1 MAFTGSV
8 VCNSFKTEVLT
19 AVHNFTAS
27 TGNTFKL
34 SLYTNSASPTKSTT
48 VYTAPADGTADPTS
62 TNEVSASGTGYTA
75 GGNSLTSVT
84 PALSTDTAV
93 CDFSDTSW
101 TSATITARGALI
113 YNSTATPDN
122 EQAVAVIDFGGDKTC
137 TSGTFTIQFPT
148 ADASDAILRL
158 A

>member
-1 MAFTGSV
+1 MGFTGSA

-19 AVHNFTAS
+19 AIHDFS
-27 TGNTFKL
+27 SSGGNAFYIA
-34 SLYTNSASPTKSTT
+34 LYTNSASPTKSTT
-48 VYTAPADGTADPTS
+48 TYSTS
-62 TNEVSASGTGYTA
+62 GEVASGSGYTTA
-75 GGNSLTSVT
+75 GNALTSVT

-101 TSATITARGALI
+101 TSATITARGAII
-113 YNSTATPDN
+113 YNSNATPDN
-122 EQAVAVIDFGGDKTC
+122 EQAVAVLDFGGDKTC

>member
-1 MAFTGSV
+1 MGFTGSV

-27 TGNTFKL
+27 SGNAFYIA
-34 SLYTNSASPTKSTT
+34 LYTNSATPTKSTT
-48 VYTAPADGTADPTS
+48 VYFTGG
-62 TNEVSASGTGYTA
+62 EVASGSGYTTA
-75 GGNSLTSVT
+75 GNALTSVT

-113 YNSTATPDN
+113 YNSDATPDN
-122 EQAVAVIDFGGDKTC
+122 EQAVAVLDFGGDKTC

>member
-1 MAFTGSV
+1 MAFTGSA

-19 AVHNFTAS
+19 AIHDFTAS
-27 TGNTFKL
+27 TGDTFKL

-48 VYTAPADGTADPTS
+48 VYFTGD
-62 TNEVSASGTGYTA
+62 EVSESGTGYTA

-84 PALSTDTAV
+84 PALSTDTAC

-101 TSATITARGALI
+101 TSATITARGAII
-113 YNSTATPDN
+113 YNSDATPDN
-122 EQAVAVIDFGGDKTC
+122 EQSVAVIDFGGDKTC

>member
-1 MAFTGSV
+1 MAFTGSA

-19 AVHNFTAS
+19 GVHNFS
-27 TGNTFKL
+27 SSGGNTFYL
-34 SLYTNSASPTKSTT
+34 ALYTNSASPTKSTT
-48 VYTAPADGTADPTS
+48 VYSA
-62 TNEVSASGTGYTA
+62 TNEVASGSGYTT
-75 GGNSLTSVT
+75 GGNSLTNVT
-84 PALSTDTAV
+84 PALSTDTAC

-101 TSATITARGALI
+101 TSATITARGAVI
-113 YNSTATPDN
+113 YNSDATPDN
-122 EQAVAVIDFGGDKTC
+122 NQTVCVLDFGGDKTC